1 MFFDAGGEPISLAEW
16 SQLLGDRQYRELA
29 RTRVGDFEV
38 ITVWLGIDQSDGGRG
53 LGVGRTDPPLIFGT
67 IGYNMTTK
75 EYLDHLE
82 VFAAT
87 AEQALVNHAKLAEE
101 ARGPEAPLQEQ
112 SSEFSL
118 LLGWATLLHEFAEE
132 DLQ

>member
-1 MFFDAGGEPISLAEW
+1 MGKRIIEGSSLVFFDAGGGPISLAEW

-53 LGVGRTDPPLIFGT
+53 LGVGRTGPPLIFGT
-67 IGYNMTTK
+67 IGYNMTTE

-101 ARGPEAPLQEQ
+101 ARG
-112 SSEFSL
+112 
-118 LLGWATLLHEFAEE
+118 LGAG
-132 DLQ
+132 DMG